1 MKHIMALDQGTTSSR
16 CIIFNEKAE
25 IVKITQKEFKQH
37 YPNPGWVEHDPTDIL
52 ESQLSVAREAL
63 ASSKISID
71 DIASIGIT
79 NQRET
84 CILWNK
90 YTGKPY
96 CNAIVW
102 QCRRTSEI
110 CKELKEKGYEKAVKE
125 KTGLLLDPYFSGT
138 KIKWIFD
145 NIDGVREDA
154 LAGEVLFGTVDTWL
168 IWNLSGGKCHV
179 TDVSNASRTMLFN
192 INTLT
197 WDEDLLSMLDIPSSI
212 LPKIVSNADHICYTD
227 PSVFGSPIL
236 ISGIA
241 GDQQAALFGQGCF
254 SQGDCKN
261 TYGTGCFLLMNTGD
275 KPNKS
280 DSGLISTVAWKL
292 GDKITYAAEGSVFIG
307 GAAIQWLRDEMHLI
321 ESAPDSESEA
331 QKVESSNG
339 VYVVPAFTGLGAP
352 YWNPDARGI
361 ITGITRGTSYLH
373 IIRATLEAIAY
384 QVEDILSLM
393 KSETGKELVSLSVDG
408 GASRNNLLMQFQADI
423 SGIEVIRKTCTET
436 TALGAAMLSG
446 LGSGVYDSLDDIK
459 ALLSVEKTFIP
470 TMKKEERQ
478 SLYNGWK
485 EAIKKCGSN

>member
-1 MKHIMALDQGTTSSR
+1 
-16 CIIFNEKAE
+16 
-25 IVKITQKEFKQH
+25 
-37 YPNPGWVEHDPTDIL
+37 
-52 ESQLSVAREAL
+52 
-63 ASSKISID
+63 
-71 DIASIGIT
+71 
-79 NQRET
+79 
-84 CILWNK
+84 
-90 YTGKPY
+90 
-96 CNAIVW
+96 
-102 QCRRTSEI
+102 
-110 CKELKEKGYEKAVKE
+110 
-125 KTGLLLDPYFSGT
+125 
-138 KIKWIFD
+138 
-145 NIDGVREDA
+145 
-154 LAGEVLFGTVDTWL
+154 
-168 IWNLSGGKCHV
+168 
-179 TDVSNASRTMLFN
+179 
-192 INTLT
+192 
-197 WDEDLLSMLDIPSSI
+197 
-212 LPKIVSNADHICYTD
+212 
-227 PSVFGSPIL
+227 
-236 ISGIA
+236 
-241 GDQQAALFGQGCF
+241 
-254 SQGDCKN
+254 
-261 TYGTGCFLLMNTGD
+261 MNTGD